1 MLFYKKEAKIPLEAL
16 PLGNGHIGA
25 MVFGG
30 TAQERI
36 VLNDDMLWSGNKR
49 DTINYRAKAHLET
62 VRKLMAEGEL
72 QKAQHI
78 IEENMLGV
86 WSESYMP
93 LGDMYINFRNVSA
106 VEDYSMKLDFST
118 ATAEVCYTSG
128 GTKYERRTFVSFP
141 DDVMVTELTATDGTL
156 DFGLE
161 FSSQLRVKVSTEN
174 ERLVLRG
181 IAPDHVEPNYIVD
194 SVNPV
199 DYSKQK
205 GVRFTS
211 AVKIIPDGGNVSYL
225 EKSVAV
231 SGAKKCVI
239 IYSSAT
245 SMTDADYEDICMAA
259 VTAAAER
266 YSELYKR
273 HIEDYSPLYNRV
285 DFELESDSKDIPT
298 DRRLAELRNG
308 KTDNGL
314 VSTMY
319 NYGRYLLLGS
329 GRRGFPSNL
338 QGIWNWDMRP
348 AWSANLTTNINI
360 QMNYWHSEN
369 ANMGECGEALADW
382 MLSILPEA
390 ERVARIHYGTKG
402 YCIHHNVDAWGMC
415 TPSSGIAR
423 YAFWP
428 FAGVWIC
435 EQIFE
440 RYIYSNDLEYL
451 EKKAMPLIEGSV
463 LFCLDWMHTDENG
476 KYITSPSTSPENT
489 FHIDGTDEE
498 ISICEMSASDFL
510 LIHRLFSNYITACKA
525 LGKKGSTYNEV
536 RRRIKELRPLAI
548 DDDGTILEW
557 GVHQREHDE
566 GHRHL
571 SHIMGIYPGT
581 YELNDAKLRA
591 ACEKSLEKRL
601 RSGGGLL
608 GWSAAWASAIYAR
621 FKNAEKAKLYA
632 ENILKRC
639 TADNLFDVYLQSD
652 EQPETRRKDEWD
664 YSNINRGWFQI
675 DGNFGFTAA
684 VTEMLLQDCSGY
696 IVLLPCLPKGWGN
709 GKICGL
715 RAKNDITVDQYFEN
729 GELVSFKIKIGEKYD
744 ASKPV
749 LVRYRDSELCL
760 KALSGKEFCG
770 YYKSNKIVL
779 SN

>member
-16 PLGNGHIGA
+16 PLGNSHIGA

-30 TAQERI
+30 TVQERI

-49 DTINYRAKAHLET
+49 DTINYRAKSHLET
-62 VRKLMAEGEL
+62 ARKLIAAGEI

-93 LGDMYINFRNVSA
+93 LGDMYINFRNINA

-118 ATAEVCYTSG
+118 ATSIVEYSSNGV
-128 GTKYERRTFVSFP
+128 KYQRRTYVSFP
-141 DDVMVTELTATDGTL
+141 DDVMVTELCADGGTL
-156 DFGLE
+156 DFELN

-181 IAPDHVEPNYIVD
+181 IAPDHVEPNYVID

-211 AVKIIPDGGNVSYL
+211 TAKIIADGGEVSYL

-231 SGAKKCVI
+231 TGAQKCVI

-245 SMTDADYEDICMAA
+245 SMSDEDYEDICMAS
-259 VTAAAER
+259 VTSAAQR
-266 YSELYKR
+266 YKDLYTR
-273 HIEDYSPLYNRV
+273 HTDDYSSLYNRV
-285 DFELESDSKDIPT
+285 DFKLESDKDETPT
-298 DRRLAELRNG
+298 NLRLADLRRG
-308 KTDNGL
+308 ATDNGL
-314 VSTMY
+314 ISTMY
-319 NYGRYLLLGS
+319 NYGRYLLLCS
-329 GRRGFPSNL
+329 GRSGFPSNL

-382 MLSILPEA
+382 MLTIVPEA
-390 ERVARIHYGTKG
+390 ERVARIHYGARG
-402 YCIHHNVDAWGMC
+402 YCMHHNVDAWGMC

-440 RYIYSNDLEYL
+440 HFSYTNDMQYL

-463 LFCLDWMHTDENG
+463 LFCLDWMHKDENG
-476 KYITSPSTSPENT
+476 EYITSPSTSPENT

-498 ISICEMSASDFL
+498 ISICEISVSDFL

-525 LGKKGSTYNEV
+525 LGKKGSIYNEV
-536 RRRIKELRPLAI
+536 RQRIKELRPIAI
-548 DDDGTILEW
+548 DDDGTLLEW
-557 GVHQREHDE
+557 GIRRREHDE
-566 GHRHL
+566 GHRHF
-571 SHIMGIYPGT
+571 SHLMGIYPGT
-581 YELNDAKLRA
+581 YELNDEILCAAAK
-591 ACEKSLEKRL
+591 KSFEKRL

-608 GWSAAWASAIYAR
+608 GWSAAWASALFAR
-621 FKNAEKAKLYA
+621 FKDTDNAKLYA

-639 TADNLFDVYLQSD
+639 AADNLFDVYLQSD

-664 YSNINRGWFQI
+664 YSSINRGWFQI
-675 DGNFGFTAA
+675 DGNFGFTTA

-696 IVLLPCLPKGWGN
+696 IELLPCLPAAWGN
-709 GKICGL
+709 GRICGL

-729 GELVSFKIKIGEKYD
+729 GVLVSFRITVGDKYD
-744 ASKPV
+744 SSKPV
-749 LVRYRDSELCL
+749 IIRYRNEEITLNTNS
-760 KALSGKEFCG
+760 AKEFNG
-770 YYKSNKIVL
+770 YYENNKI
-779 SN
+779 NIK